1 MQGIA
6 ALPYE
11 VYELPM
17 IPEGGIQQYEQAAD
31 MLAEFGRNGDTY
43 IVHAAEGETMVPMEV
58 LDNNPR
64 LKKMLFSQMEEMGIE
79 PDRYIVGNEL
89 NSINPVTGQPEFF
102 LKKAFRKLKR
112 GVKKAGKS
120 IAKVAK
126 KVAPIILPIVAPFL
140 LPAMPL
146 AFATGI
152 GSLAGNLIGGQDFG
166 TALKGAVI
174 AGGLAGL
181 GNMAFG
187 GSEGFGSGSFFGSR
201 AAPSQGL
208 GAFSFKDAVT
218 PVNPFSQAGKSTLA
232 GLQQQAAQ
240 QARQAANPNIVGT
253 DIAGGDIVMPEG
265 QNFGQRTLPDDRS
278 MFEKAF
284 DTSKEFYQENIS
296 PSGIEASGVK
306 ANNAKIL
313 ADAQS
318 IARDQIA
325 NQKAL
330 GITFNS
336 TGEMQAAANAIKQDA
351 LKQATLQNTPSAFA
365 KYAPI
370 TALGTG
376 AAVAADY
383 ATDGAVLGLFRDD
396 DGDGL
401 DDSTGMTMEEMQAA
415 YPDAFFDQNKFYGDN
430 RFYDR
435 SGVGTTA
442 QSASPNANLISAFNT
457 VSNQPLQGRFQS
469 SGLPTLAGSGSGR
482 FSPQNTSQNVDRD
495 TLLAAFNNIYN
506 QPLQGRFQSSGFPGL
521 GSGSGQFS
529 PMTAASGGEIVGP
542 GTPTSDSIPA
552 LLSDGEFVMNAAAVR
567 GAGGG
572 DRRDGAKKMYA
583 MMRDFERRA

>member
-17 IPEGGIQQYEQAAD
+17 VPEGGIQQYEQAAD

-102 LKKAFRKLKR
+102 LRKAFRKIGR
-112 GVKKAGKS
+112 AVKKVGKKV
-120 IAKVAK
+120 AKVAK
-126 KVAPIILPIVAPFL
+126 KIAPIVLPIVAPFL

-152 GSLAGNLIGGQDFG
+152 GSLAGGLIAGQDFS

-174 AGGLAGL
+174 TGGLAGL

-208 GAFSFKDAVT
+208 GTFGFKDAFT
-218 PVNPFSQAGKSTLA
+218 PVNPFSQAGQAQLSA
-232 GLQQQAAQ
+232 FQQQAAQ
-240 QARQAANPNIVGT
+240 QAAGTAAPGSAGANVAGENVVST
-253 DIAGGDIVMPEG
+253 DQIKAAQTAGLDTTTDKTFFGDLKKSVIPGDEYGPLDLYGDYVSPSRAGPALNDPKVIQNAQNLASQTMDAQKAMG
-265 QNFGQRTLPDDRS
+265 INFGSTAE
-278 MFEKAF
+278 M
-284 DTSKEFYQENIS
+284 
-296 PSGIEASGVK
+296 EA
-306 ANNAKIL
+306 ARQKIL
-313 ADAQS
+313 QDSLA
-318 IARDQIA
+318 
-325 NQKAL
+325 
-330 GITFNS
+330 
-336 TGEMQAAANAIKQDA
+336 QAAADAAPGAI
-351 LKQATLQNTPSAFA
+351 A
-365 KYAPI
+365 KYAPMA
-370 TALGTG
+370 ALGTAG
-376 AAVAADY
+376 AVAADY

-401 DDSTGMTMEEMQAA
+401 DDTTGYTMEDYKVMF
-415 YPDAFFDQNKFYGDN
+415 PNAFYDQSKFYGDN
-430 RFYDR
+430 RYYQDPAFRTD
-435 SGVGTTA
+435 GQTVQ
-442 QSASPNANLISAFNT
+442 QSYMGP
-457 VSNQPLQGRFQS
+457 V
-469 SGLPTLAGSGSGR
+469 
-482 FSPQNTSQNVDRD
+482 
-495 TLLAAFNNIYN
+495 
-506 QPLQGRFQSSGFPGL
+506 
-521 GSGSGQFS
+521 
-529 PMTAASGGEIVGP
+529 TAASGGEIMGP

-552 LLSDGEFVMNAAAVR
+552 MLSDGEFVMNARAVR

-572 DRRDGAKKMYA
+572 DRKDGAKKMYA

>member
-17 IPEGGIQQYEQAAD
+17 VPEGGIQQYEHAAD

-102 LKKAFRKLKR
+102 LKKAFRKVSR
-112 GVKKAGKS
+112 AVKKVGKKV
-120 IAKVAK
+120 AKVAK
-126 KVAPIILPIVAPFL
+126 KIAPIVLPIVAPFL

-146 AFATGI
+146 AFASGI
-152 GSLAGNLIGGQDFG
+152 GSLAGGLIAGQDFK

-174 AGGLAGL
+174 TGGLAGL

-208 GAFSFKDAVT
+208 GTFGFKDAFT
-218 PVNPFSQAGKSTLA
+218 PVNPFSQAGQAQLSA
-232 GLQQQAAQ
+232 FQQQAAQ
-240 QARQAANPNIVGT
+240 QAAGTAASGT
-253 DIAGGDIVMPEG
+253 AAVQQPASGDLAQGKLGEKFDFKPLEGVEPEKTL
-265 QNFGQRTLPDDRS
+265 FGDLKKTVIPGDNYDALDLYSD
-278 MFEKAF
+278 
-284 DTSKEFYQENIS
+284 YIS
-296 PSGIEASGVK
+296 PSRAGPALNDPKVIQNAQNLASQTMDAQKAMGINFGSTAEMEA
-306 ANNAKIL
+306 ARQKIL
-313 ADAQS
+313 QDS
-318 IARDQIA
+318 
-325 NQKAL
+325 L
-330 GITFNS
+330 T
-336 TGEMQAAANAIKQDA
+336 QAAAEAA
-351 LKQATLQNTPSAFA
+351 PSAIA

-370 TALGTG
+370 TALAATG
-376 AAVAADY
+376 AVAADY
-383 ATDGAVLGLFRDD
+383 ATDGAVLGMFADN

-401 DDSTGMTMEEMQAA
+401 DDTTGYTMEDYKVMF
-415 YPDAFFDQNKFYGDN
+415 PNAFYDQSKFYGDN
-430 RFYDR
+430 RYYQDPTFRTD
-435 SGVGTTA
+435 GQAVQ
-442 QSASPNANLISAFNT
+442 QSYMGPIA
-457 VSNQPLQGRFQS
+457 V
-469 SGLPTLAGSGSGR
+469 
-482 FSPQNTSQNVDRD
+482 
-495 TLLAAFNNIYN
+495 
-506 QPLQGRFQSSGFPGL
+506 
-521 GSGSGQFS
+521 
-529 PMTAASGGEIVGP
+529 ASGGEIMGP

-552 LLSDGEFVMNAAAVR
+552 MLSDGEFVMNARAVR

-572 DRRDGAKKMYA
+572 DRKDGAKKMYA

>member
-17 IPEGGIQQYEQAAD
+17 VPEGGIQQYEHAAD

-64 LKKMLFSQMEEMGIE
+64 LKKMLFSQMEEMGID

-152 GSLAGNLIGGQDFG
+152 GSLAGGLIAGQDFS

-174 AGGLAGL
+174 TGGLAGL

-187 GSEGFGSGSFFGSR
+187 GSQGFGSGSFFGSS

-208 GAFSFKDAVT
+208 GTFGFKDAFT
-218 PVNPFSQAGKSTLA
+218 PVNPFSQAGQAQLSA
-232 GLQQQAAQ
+232 FQQQAAQ
-240 QARQAANPNIVGT
+240 QAAGTAASGT
-253 DIAGGDIVMPEG
+253 AAVQQPTSGDLAQGKLGEKFDFKPLEGVEPEKTF
-265 QNFGQRTLPDDRS
+265 FGDLKKSVIPGDEYGPLDLYG
-278 MFEKAF
+278 
-284 DTSKEFYQENIS
+284 DYVS

-313 ADAQS
+313 TDAQS

-325 NQKAL
+325 NQKAM
-330 GITFNS
+330 GITFGS
-336 TGEMQAAANAIKQDA
+336 TGEMQAAANSIKQEA
-351 LKQATLQNTPSAFA
+351 LKQATLQNTPGAIA
-365 KYAPI
+365 KYAPMA
-370 TALGTG
+370 ALGTG

-383 ATDGAVLGLFRDD
+383 ATDGAVLGVFTDD
-396 DGDGL
+396 DDDGL
-401 DDSTGMTMEEMQAA
+401 DDTTGYTMEDYKVMF
-415 YPDAFFDQNKFYGDN
+415 PDAFYDQSKFYGDN
-430 RFYDR
+430 RYYQDPTFRTD
-435 SGVGTTA
+435 GQAVQ
-442 QSASPNANLISAFNT
+442 QSYMGPVT
-457 VSNQPLQGRFQS
+457 V
-469 SGLPTLAGSGSGR
+469 
-482 FSPQNTSQNVDRD
+482 
-495 TLLAAFNNIYN
+495 
-506 QPLQGRFQSSGFPGL
+506 
-521 GSGSGQFS
+521 
-529 PMTAASGGEIVGP
+529 ASGGEIMGP

-552 LLSDGEFVMNAAAVR
+552 MLSDGEFVMNARAVR

-572 DRRDGAKKMYA
+572 DRKDGAKKMYA